1 MLYGLVEK
9 AKKTDSRVW
18 KWLLGIGIAIL
29 VALAIWFIKRQADR
43 VAVLEAEKKLAEERA
58 KDLEVRAQN
67 EADEKTAKAL
77 KEEAERLRAKAAE
90 LDTELIATRTEIEAA
105 KKRVDNVDSWKKLEE
120 EARGK

>member
-1 MLYGLVEK
+1 MLDSLVEK

-18 KWLLGIGIAIL
+18 KWFLGIGIAIL
-29 VALAIWFIKRQADR
+29 VALAIWYIKRQSDR
-43 VAVLEAEKKLAEERA
+43 IAVLEAEKALATERA
-58 KDLEVRAQN
+58 KDLEVKAQN

-90 LDTELIATRTEIEAA
+90 LDTQLIAARKETEAA
-105 KKRVDNVDSWKKLEE
+105 KKRVDNVDSWKKLED